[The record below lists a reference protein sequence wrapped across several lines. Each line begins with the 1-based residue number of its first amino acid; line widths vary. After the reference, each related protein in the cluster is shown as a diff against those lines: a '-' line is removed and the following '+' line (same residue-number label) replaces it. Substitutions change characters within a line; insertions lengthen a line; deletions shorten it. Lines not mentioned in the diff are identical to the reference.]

1 MVDSLEGIPDV
12 EPSAKERQVAAPD
25 NDFDGLGVG
34 KGEALDLG
42 SSVAIRVGSSP
53 TTAPPKHTW
62 MLFYENPD
70 EPALVAE
77 SSD

>member
-1 MVDSLEGIPDV
+1 MGINQNS
-12 EPSAKERQVAAPD
+12 EKRI
-25 NDFDGLGVG
+25 FLY
-34 KGEALDLG
+34 LG